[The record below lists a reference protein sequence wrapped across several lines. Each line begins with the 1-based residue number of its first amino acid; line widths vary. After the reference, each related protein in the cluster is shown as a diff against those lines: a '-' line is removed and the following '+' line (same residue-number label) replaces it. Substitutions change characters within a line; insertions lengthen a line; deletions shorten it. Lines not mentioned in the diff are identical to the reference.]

1 MARLNISLDPP
12 REEESAIAAP
22 PAGDLDV
29 KLLKIQEEMDLL
41 KTSIKKLLIDIRDR
55 LNEKDNPFLHPG
67 ISYNTPSLFKDGEEG
82 EGAKGAEEAEEETG
96 SEESSAGEAVV
107 PEEEVLPGSKKSVQ
121 EELAHMLRENGKI
134 PPLSSVTSQKPGEK
148 LRLRKIHRL
157 FGWTS
162 KVINRYGHDRLEILL
177 QAYVSMGYLNDEM
190 AGQIREIG
198 RLLPASL
205 GELHVI
211 GPDEFVSEIYILNRI
226 LDPRDNTLDEDM
238 IEVLM
243 THRIQGPMAAA
254 AQKKAMKPESDQV
267 FEWIDSM
274 DRT

>member
-1 MARLNISLDPP
+1 MARLNINMDPP
-12 REEESAIAAP
+12 REEDAPIAAP
-22 PAGDLDV
+22 PAGDIDV
-29 KLLKIQEEMDLL
+29 KFLKLQEEMDLL

-67 ISYNTPSLFKDGEEG
+67 ISYNTPNLFQDDQ
-82 EGAKGAEEAEEETG
+82 EAEG
-96 SEESSAGEAVV
+96 KDADSEESPAEGAGET
-107 PEEEVLPGSKKSVQ
+107 EEDVHPGQKTIQ
-121 EELAHMLRENGKI
+121 EELASMLRANGKM
-134 PPLSSVTSQKPGEK
+134 PPASPFTSQKTGEK
-148 LRLRKIHRL
+148 LRLRKVHRL

-162 KVINRYGHDRLEILL
+162 KIINRYGHDRLEILL
-177 QAYVSMGYLNDEM
+177 QAYTSMGYLTDYL

-211 GPDEFVSEIYILNRI
+211 GPDEFVSELYILNRI
-226 LDPRDNTLDEDM
+226 LDPKDNTLDEDM

-243 THRIQGPMAAA
+243 THRVQSPVAVPRKAAT
-254 AQKKAMKPESDQV
+254 KESDQV

>member
-1 MARLNISLDPP
+1 MARLNISMDPP
-12 REEESAIAAP
+12 REETPVAAP
-22 PAGDLDV
+22 PAGDIDV

-55 LNEKDNPFLHPG
+55 LNERDNPFLHPG
-67 ISYNTPSLFKDGEEG
+67 ISYNSPNLFKDEEGGEAKEETEEKAGEEAREEVPG
-82 EGAKGAEEAEEETG
+82 ETPAEEVPGPGEEILP
-96 SEESSAGEAVV
+96 ESR
-107 PEEEVLPGSKKSVQ
+107 KSVQ
-121 EELAHMLRENGKI
+121 EELAHMLRGTGKL
-134 PPLSSVTSQKPGEK
+134 PAAGSQRSGEK
-148 LRLRKIHRL
+148 LRLRKIHRI

-162 KVINRYGHDRLEILL
+162 KIVNRYGHDRLEILL
-177 QAYVSMGYLNDEM
+177 GAYTSMGYLNEEM
-190 AGQIREIG
+190 AGQIREVG

-211 GPDEFVSEIYILNRI
+211 GPDEFVSELYILNRI

-243 THRIQGPMAAA
+243 THRVQSPVPAL
-254 AQKKAMKPESDQV
+254 QKKAGKPDSDQV

>member
-1 MARLNISLDPP
+1 MARLNISMNSPP
-12 REEESAIAAP
+12 EEEPAVAASP
-22 PAGDLDV
+22 SGDIDV
-29 KLLKIQEEMDLL
+29 KLLKMQEEMDLV

-67 ISYNTPSLFKDGEEG
+67 ITYNSGNLFEDGKGEETPQ
-82 EGAKGAEEAEEETG
+82 EEQAEEAGDAQGEE
-96 SEESSAGEAVV
+96 AGEPV
-107 PEEEVLPGSKKSVQ
+107 EEPLAASKSVQ
-121 EELAHMLRENGKI
+121 EELADMLSRNGKL
-134 PPLSSVTSQKPGEK
+134 PPLAAASQRAGEK

-162 KVINRYGHDRLEILL
+162 KIINRYGHDRLEILL
-177 QAYVSMGYLNDEM
+177 QAYVSMGYLTDDM

-211 GPDEFVSEIYILNRI
+211 GPDEFVSELYILNRI

-243 THRIQGPMAAA
+243 THRIQSPLAAVP
-254 AQKKAMKPESDQV
+254 KKAGKPDSDQV

>member
-1 MARLNISLDPP
+1 MARLNISMNQPP
-12 REEESAIAAP
+12 EEPPLAAS
-22 PAGDLDV
+22 PAGDTDV
-29 KLLKIQEEMDLL
+29 KLLKLQDEMDLL

-55 LNEKDNPFLHPG
+55 LNEKDNPFLRKGGFPEKA
-67 ISYNTPSLFKDGEEG
+67 NMEAEDTPAEE
-82 EGAKGAEEAEEETG
+82 EEKAEEALPEEEKVTEEETF
-96 SEESSAGEAVV
+96 
-107 PEEEVLPGSKKSVQ
+107 PGAEKTVQ
-121 EELAHMLRENGKI
+121 EEIANMLRGKGRM
-134 PPLSSVTSQKPGEK
+134 PPLSPFASGKTGEK
-148 LRLRKIHRL
+148 LKLRKVHRL

-162 KVINRYGHDRLEILL
+162 KIINRYGHDRLEILL
-177 QAYVSMGYLNDEM
+177 QSYTSMGYLTDDL

-211 GPDEFVSEIYILNRI
+211 GPDEFVSELYILNRI
-226 LDPRDNTLDEDM
+226 LDPKDNTLDEDM

-243 THRIQGPMAAA
+243 THRIPSQAPAVH
-254 AQKKAMKPESDQV
+254 KKAVKPEGDQV

>member
-1 MARLNISLDPP
+1 MARLNLSLDPP
-12 REEESAIAAP
+12 AGEDPGIAP
-22 PAGDLDV
+22 PSSGDVDV
-29 KLLKIQEEMDLL
+29 KLLRLQEEMDLL

-67 ISYNTPSLFKDGEEG
+67 INYNSGNLFEEGKEEGAGEEEKPG
-82 EGAKGAEEAEEETG
+82 EEVPGEEAVEPGMEEP
-96 SEESSAGEAVV
+96 V
-107 PEEEVLPGSKKSVQ
+107 PVSKKSVQ
-121 EELAHMLRENGKI
+121 EELANMLRGNGKI
-134 PPLSSVTSQKPGEK
+134 PPLPSTASQKAGEK

-162 KVINRYGHDRLEILL
+162 KIINRYGHDRLEILL
-177 QAYVSMGYLNDEM
+177 QAYVSMGYLTDEM
-190 AGQIREIG
+190 AGQIREVG

-211 GPDEFVSEIYILNRI
+211 GPDEFVSELYILNRI
-226 LDPRDNTLDEDM
+226 VDPRDNTLDEDM

-243 THRIQGPMAAA
+243 THRIQSPLSAVPR
-254 AQKKAMKPESDQV
+254 KAGKSEGDQV

>member
-1 MARLNISLDPP
+1 MARLNISMDPP
-12 REEESAIAAP
+12 REETPIAAS
-22 PAGDLDV
+22 PAGDVDV

-55 LNEKDNPFLHPG
+55 MNEKDNPFLHPG
-67 ISYNTPSLFKDGEEG
+67 ISYNTSNLFQDDQEAEAKDAKEEG
-82 EGAKGAEEAEEETG
+82 KKAETEETPAEGAKEPE
-96 SEESSAGEAVV
+96 GEVF
-107 PEEEVLPGSKKSVQ
+107 PSSKKSIQ
-121 EELAHMLRENGKI
+121 EELANLMRGNGKI
-134 PPLSSVTSQKPGEK
+134 PPVSSLASQKMGEK

-162 KVINRYGHDRLEILL
+162 KIINRYGHDRLEILL
-177 QAYVSMGYLNDEM
+177 QAYTSMGYLTDDLS
-190 AGQIREIG
+190 GQIREVG

-211 GPDEFVSEIYILNRI
+211 GPDEFVSELYILHRI
-226 LDPRDNTLDEDM
+226 LDPKDNTLDEDM

-243 THRIQGPMAAA
+243 THRIQSPVAAV
-254 AQKKAMKPESDQV
+254 QKKATKPESDQV

>member
-1 MARLNISLDPP
+1 MARLNISMNQPH
-12 REEESAIAAP
+12 EEAPTVPAP
-22 PAGDLDV
+22 PAGDTDV
-29 KLLKIQEEMDLL
+29 KLLKLQDEMDLL

-55 LNEKDNPFLHPG
+55 LNEKDNPFLRTGGFPEKAD
-67 ISYNTPSLFKDGEEG
+67 IKAEDSPADEE
-82 EGAKGAEEAEEETG
+82 KAEDAQPEEEKVPEPEEETFPA
-96 SEESSAGEAVV
+96 AG
-107 PEEEVLPGSKKSVQ
+107 KTVQ
-121 EELAHMLRENGKI
+121 EELANMLRGKGKM
-134 PPLSSVTSQKPGEK
+134 PPVSPFASQKVVEK
-148 LRLRKIHRL
+148 LRLRKVHRL

-162 KVINRYGHDRLEILL
+162 KIINRYGHDRLEILL
-177 QAYVSMGYLNDEM
+177 QAYASMGYLTDEM

-211 GPDEFVSEIYILNRI
+211 GPDEFVSELYILNRI
-226 LDPRDNTLDEDM
+226 LDPKDNTLDEDM

-243 THRIQGPMAAA
+243 THRIQSPVATVH
-254 AQKKAMKPESDQV
+254 KKAATKESDQV

>member
-1 MARLNISLDPP
+1 MARLNISMDQP
-12 REEESAIAAP
+12 REEDTTATAP
-22 PAGDLDV
+22 PAGDIDV
-29 KLLKIQEEMDLL
+29 KLLKLQEEMDLL
-41 KTSIKKLLIDIRDR
+41 KTSIKRLLIDIRDR

-67 ISYNTPSLFKDGEEG
+67 ISYNSPNLFQDGEEG
-82 EGAKGAEEAEEETG
+82 EGKEAEEGTTEAESGETPVEG
-96 SEESSAGEAVV
+96 KEAGE
-107 PEEEVLPGSKKSVQ
+107 EVFPGSKKSVQ
-121 EELAHMLRENGKI
+121 EELADMLSKNGKI
-134 PPLSSVTSQKPGEK
+134 PPLSSLSSQKLGEK

-162 KVINRYGHDRLEILL
+162 KIINRYGHDRLEILL
-177 QAYVSMGYLNDEM
+177 QAYTSMRYLTEEL

-211 GPDEFVSEIYILNRI
+211 GPDEFVSELYILNRI
-226 LDPRDNTLDEDM
+226 LDPKDNTLDEDM

-243 THRIQGPMAAA
+243 THRIQSPVAAV
-254 AQKKAMKPESDQV
+254 QKKVTNKESDQV

>member
-1 MARLNISLDPP
+1 MARLNISMDPS
-12 REEESAIAAP
+12 REEDTPIPTP
-22 PAGDLDV
+22 PAGDADL
-29 KLLKIQEEMDLL
+29 KLLKLQEEMDLI

-67 ISYNTPSLFKDGEEG
+67 ISYNSPNLFKEGEE
-82 EGAKGAEEAEEETG
+82 AG
-96 SEESSAGEAVV
+96 SEETSAEGTGEHGGEAF
-107 PEEEVLPGSKKSVQ
+107 PASKSVQ
-121 EELAHMLRENGKI
+121 EELASMLRGNGKL
-134 PPLSSVTSQKPGEK
+134 PPFAPSQKPGEK
-148 LRLRKIHRL
+148 LRLRKVHRL

-162 KVINRYGHDRLEILL
+162 KIINRYGHDRLEILL
-177 QAYVSMGYLNDEM
+177 QAYTSMGYLTDEL

-211 GPDEFVSEIYILNRI
+211 GPDEFVSELYILNRI
-226 LDPRDNTLDEDM
+226 LDPKDNTLDEDM

-243 THRIQGPMAAA
+243 THRIQGPAATVH
-254 AQKKAMKPESDQV
+254 KKATKPENDQV

>member
-1 MARLNISLDPP
+1 MARLNISMDPP
-12 REEESAIAAP
+12 REEDAPLAVP
-22 PAGDLDV
+22 PAGDIDV
-29 KLLKIQEEMDLL
+29 KLLKLQEEMNLI

-67 ISYNTPSLFKDGEEG
+67 ISYNTPNLFEDKEAERK
-82 EGAKGAEEAEEETG
+82 EAEEAAEESTGEEAKEAGEEEIP
-96 SEESSAGEAVV
+96 A
-107 PEEEVLPGSKKSVQ
+107 KKSVQ
-121 EELAHMLRENGKI
+121 EELASMLRENGKI
-134 PPLSSVTSQKPGEK
+134 PPLSSPSSQKPGEK
-148 LRLRKIHRL
+148 LRLRKVHRL

-162 KVINRYGHDRLEILL
+162 KIINRYGHDRLEILL
-177 QAYVSMGYLNDEM
+177 QAYASMGYLTDEM

-211 GPDEFVSEIYILNRI
+211 GPDEFVSELYILNRI
-226 LDPRDNTLDEDM
+226 LDPKDNTLDEDM

-243 THRIQGPMAAA
+243 THRIQSPMSVVP
-254 AQKKAMKPESDQV
+254 KKAAKTENDQV

>member
-1 MARLNISLDPP
+1 MARLNLSLDPP
-12 REEESAIAAP
+12 GPEDTPLAAP
-22 PAGDLDV
+22 PAGDMDV
-29 KLLKIQEEMDLL
+29 KFLKLQEEMDLL

-55 LNEKDNPFLHPG
+55 LNERDNPFSHPG
-67 ISYNTPSLFKDGEEG
+67 ITYNSGNLFDDGKGEAAGEEG
-82 EGAKGAEEAEEETG
+82 REEAAAEEEPGEEAEEPG
-96 SEESSAGEAVV
+96 EEPVTPS
-107 PEEEVLPGSKKSVQ
+107 KSVQ
-121 EELAHMLRENGKI
+121 EELADMLSRNGKM
-134 PPLSSVTSQKPGEK
+134 PPLSAASQKAGEK

-162 KVINRYGHDRLEILL
+162 KIINRYGHDRLEILL
-177 QAYVSMGYLNDEM
+177 QAYVSMGYLTDEM

-211 GPDEFVSEIYILNRI
+211 GPDEFVSELYILNRI
-226 LDPRDNTLDEDM
+226 LDPKDNTLDEDM

-243 THRIQGPMAAA
+243 THRIQSPLAVGP
-254 AQKKAMKPESDQV
+254 KKAVKPESDQV

>member
-1 MARLNISLDPP
+1 MARLNLSLDPP
-12 REEESAIAAP
+12 REEEPVITAP
-22 PAGDLDV
+22 PSGDMDV
-29 KLLKIQEEMDLL
+29 KLLKLQEEMDLL
-41 KTSIKKLLIDIRDR
+41 KTSIKRLLIDIRDR

-67 ISYNTPSLFKDGEEG
+67 ISYNSSNLFEDNKEEKAEDGEKLEND
-82 EGAKGAEEAEEETG
+82 AKAEEAVEPGEEEI
-96 SEESSAGEAVV
+96 
-107 PEEEVLPGSKKSVQ
+107 LPTSKSVQ
-121 EELAHMLRENGKI
+121 EELANMLSRNGKMS
-134 PPLSSVTSQKPGEK
+134 PLSPAQKAGEK

-162 KVINRYGHDRLEILL
+162 KIINRYGHDRLEILL
-177 QAYVSMGYLNDEM
+177 QAYTSMGYLTEEM

-211 GPDEFVSEIYILNRI
+211 GPDEFVSELYILNRI
-226 LDPRDNTLDEDM
+226 LDPKDNTLDEDM

-243 THRIQGPMAAA
+243 THRIQSPLSAVP
-254 AQKKAMKPESDQV
+254 KKAVKPENDQV

>member
-1 MARLNISLDPP
+1 MARLNISMDPS
-12 REEESAIAAP
+12 REEEPIAAP
-22 PAGDLDV
+22 PLPGDLDV
-29 KLLKIQEEMDLL
+29 KLLKMQEEVDLL

-67 ISYNTPSLFKDGEEG
+67 INYNSSGSLFKEEQEEAKDAEEG
-82 EGAKGAEEAEEETG
+82 QEAGPGESAEGTG
-96 SEESSAGEAVV
+96 ESQGEI
-107 PEEEVLPGSKKSVQ
+107 LPGSKKSVR
-121 EELAHMLRENGKI
+121 EELADMLRAKGKI
-134 PPLSSVTSQKPGEK
+134 HLGPQKPGEK

-162 KVINRYGHDRLEILL
+162 KIINRFGHDRLEILL
-177 QAYVSMGYLNDEM
+177 QAYTSMGYLTEDV
-190 AGQIREIG
+190 AGQVREIG

-211 GPDEFVSEIYILNRI
+211 GPDEFVSELYILNRI
-226 LDPRDNTLDEDM
+226 LDPKDNTLDEDM

-243 THRIQGPMAAA
+243 THRIQSPAAA
-254 AQKKAMKPESDQV
+254 VPKKAGKPEGDQV
-267 FEWIDSM
+267 FEWIGSI